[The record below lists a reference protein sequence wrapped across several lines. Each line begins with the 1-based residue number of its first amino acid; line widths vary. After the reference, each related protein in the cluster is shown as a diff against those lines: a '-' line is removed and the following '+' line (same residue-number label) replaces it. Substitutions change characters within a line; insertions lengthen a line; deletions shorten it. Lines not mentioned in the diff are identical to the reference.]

1 MNDSTNEH
9 ARVLTLTVRLE
20 VPQGLKR
27 NIRLQRVSGIIDK
40 FEALLRGYVPGVFP
54 WAESMEIS
62 ATWDY
67 RQFEQHR
74 RSTLP
79 STTDNETNE

>member
-1 MNDSTNEH
+1 VSDSTTEH
-9 ARVLTLTVRLE
+9 TRVLTITVRLE

-27 NIRLQRVSGIIDK
+27 NIRLQRINEVIDK

-54 WAESMEIS
+54 WAESMEVS

-67 RQFEQHR
+67 RQFETHR
-74 RSTLP
+74 QSALP
-79 STTDNETNE
+79 STIENTASS